1 MSSNSPRNSPID
13 TRSNRL
19 SLGLTLPFFR
29 EDGETLIEVAIAAES
44 VGLDAVFAYDH
55 LFRYGADGG
64 VRPALEFASALG
76 ALCAETDSIAIASL
90 VARATLRPPSVL
102 TGIFVTAQRI
112 AGERII
118 AGIGAG
124 DEQSRDEMEQFGYD
138 FGDVASRVEALEA
151 STASLTHADIPAW
164 VGGDPKYV
172 GTAAMMADGWNRWGV
187 SQDRFAREA
196 TQLNALRENHG
207 GDPLVISWGGLCVL
221 GATDDE
227 AEKKA
232 ERLGASKVSLVGG
245 PQRVAELLVGYVDAG
260 ASWIALGPIDSSD
273 PSNAMHAKAIR
284 DLLIER

>member
-13 TRSNRL
+13 TRSNSL

-64 VRPALEFASALG
+64 VRPALEFSSALG

-151 STASLTHADIPAW
+151 STASLIHADIPVW

-172 GTAAMMADGWNRWGV
+172 GAAAMMADGWNRWGI
-187 SQDRFAREA
+187 SLDRFAREA
-196 TQLNALRENHG
+196 TQLNALREDHG
-207 GDPLVISWGGLCVL
+207 GAPLVISWGGLCVL

-245 PQRVAELLVGYVDAG
+245 PERIAEILVGYVNAG

-284 DLLIER
+284 DHLNQR

>member
-1 MSSNSPRNSPID
+1 M
-13 TRSNRL
+13 
-19 SLGLTLPFFR
+19 
-29 EDGETLIEVAIAAES
+29 AIAAES

-55 LFRYGADGG
+55 LFRYDSDGG

-138 FGDVASRVEALEA
+138 FGDVSSRVEALEA
-151 STASLTHADIPAW
+151 STASLMHADIPVW

-232 ERLGASKVSLVGG
+232 ERLGASKVALVGG
-245 PQRVAELLVGYVDAG
+245 PERIAEMLVGYVNAG

-273 PSNAMHAKAIR
+273 PSNAIHAKAIR
-284 DLLIER
+284 DLLNER

>member
-1 MSSNSPRNSPID
+1 MSSNSPSAS
-13 TRSNRL
+13 RSNGL
-19 SLGLTLPFFR
+19 SIGVTLPFFR
-29 EDGETLIEVAIAAES
+29 EDAEPLIEVAIAAES

-55 LFRYGADGG
+55 LFRYGADGD
-64 VRPALEFASALG
+64 VRPALEFSSALG

-90 VARATLRPPSVL
+90 VARATLRPPAVL
-102 TGIFVTAQRI
+102 AGIFKTAQRI

-138 FGDVASRVEALEA
+138 FGDVSSRVEALA
-151 STASLTHADIPAW
+151 GTASALVEEGIPVW

-172 GTAAMMADGWNRWGV
+172 GEAVMTSDGWNRWGV
-187 SQDRFAREA
+187 GIDRFTREA
-196 TQLNALRENHG
+196 TQLISERERRG
-207 GDPLVISWGGLCVL
+207 GEPLVISWGGLCVL

-284 DLLIER
+284 DLLNDR

>member
-1 MSSNSPRNSPID
+1 MSSDSPRNSPID
-13 TRSNRL
+13 TRSNSL

-29 EDGETLIEVAIAAES
+29 EDAEPLIEVAIAAES

-151 STASLTHADIPAW
+151 STASLTHADIPVW

-172 GTAAMMADGWNRWGV
+172 GAATMMADGWNRWGV

-284 DLLIER
+284 DLLNER